1 MSFDVTPGQ
10 PQRQSAAMTEPREIP
25 VKPFDGNF
33 SRKLAYQRK
42 VAYEQLRVASER
54 QFANKYVL
62 PKADFLNAPKPSSG
76 RAAQDSSAAPHTAV
90 ADEKLGLR
98 IMRSVLETPFNAV
111 NDRGGSTETQGKEA
125 LSAEHKDGHSNA
137 TTNNSWT
144 SDDMMFEMDP

>member
-1 MSFDVTPGQ
+1 MSFDVTLGR
-10 PQRQSAAMTEPREIP
+10 PQMQSAAITEPRETP
-25 VKPFDGNF
+25 VKPFDGNS
-33 SRKLAYQRK
+33 SRKLAYQRQ
-42 VAYEQLRVASER
+42 VAYERRVASER

-62 PKADFLNAPKPSSG
+62 PKADFLNVPMPSSG
-76 RAAQDSSAAPHTAV
+76 SAVQDFSVAPHTPF
-90 ADEKLGLR
+90 ADEKLGQG
-98 IMRSVLETPFNAV
+98 IVQSFPVSSFNAV